1 MNYCG
6 FILTPLLFWYPN
18 ALYTIGYPHAGTI
31 CIVSRGF
38 LDYVL
43 NCSLSVCQIL
53 RWNIVCT
60 GTWFRLLLP
69 AELAATCL
77 FPVLGDW
84 CGPSN
89 LLTSAGPRFDL
100 VLDLV
105 RNRVYTLVANSI
117 SIWFWSRVCHADL
130 RWKPYLNDAFFINGE
145 PWCAMLFWCQKHN
158 HNSYDEL
165 LQRMVSEIACAIG
178 IWDEERCSWF
188 SKKPIQRLNTSIAVC
203 QWDCQPKQRQ
213 IMICLIRWSRCA
225 IGENQLQGLLQG
237 PTLRQCAMLFWIKT
251 EDLQG
256 LKRLGV
262 PAILVIP

>member
-1 MNYCG
+1 MGQRIQGGRCETVCPCRNACLKGLGKSLWSKTVSILSWKTGCAYMNYCG

-18 ALYTIGYPHAGTI
+18 ALYTIGYPDAGTI

-100 VLDLV
+100 VLDLG

-178 IWDEERCSWF
+178 IWDEERCSWLTKNQ
-188 SKKPIQRLNTSIAVC
+188 SK
-203 QWDCQPKQRQ
+203 
-213 IMICLIRWSRCA
+213 
-225 IGENQLQGLLQG
+225 G
-237 PTLRQCAMLFWIKT
+237 
-251 EDLQG
+251 
-256 LKRLGV
+256 
-262 PAILVIP
+262 

>member
-1 MNYCG
+1 MGQRIQGGRCETVYPCRNACLKGLGKSLWSKTVSILSWKTGCAYMNYCG

-18 ALYTIGYPHAGTI
+18 ALYTIGYPDAGTI

-43 NCSLSVCQIL
+43 KCSLSVCQIL

-60 GTWFRLLLP
+60 GTWFSLLLP

-105 RNRVYTLVANSI
+105 RPCLLTSSEFHQHMILKSGVPCRFAIKTSSKRHIFHRWWAM
-117 SIWFWSRVCHADL
+117 VCHAVL
-130 RWKPYLNDAFFINGE
+130 
-145 PWCAMLFWCQKHN
+145 
-158 HNSYDEL
+158 
-165 LQRMVSEIACAIG
+165 
-178 IWDEERCSWF
+178 
-188 SKKPIQRLNTSIAVC
+188 
-203 QWDCQPKQRQ
+203 
-213 IMICLIRWSRCA
+213 
-225 IGENQLQGLLQG
+225 
-237 PTLRQCAMLFWIKT
+237 
-251 EDLQG
+251 
-256 LKRLGV
+256 V
-262 PAILVIP
+262 PET